1 MLDDDTSIRYYGTSP
16 QLVENRIIEYFPKD
30 IMIQIQSSTDKYLRI
45 KLTPAPKPEIIE
57 GIQKQFGLEIETFQ
71 SDESC
76 ILEIKPPEFDVIAIR
91 DGSKFPK
98 YIGWILQVVHNRYYG
113 DGAEIIASIQYNED
127 NPYGLNIAEHL
138 VEYLN
143 QNKEDLPMDY
153 KEIYTI

>member
-76 ILEIKPPEFDVIAIR
+76 ILEIEPPVFDIICTR
-91 DGSKFPK
+91 DTSRFPK
-98 YIGWILQVVHNRYYG
+98 LNGWILEVKHNTLFSSKT
-113 DGAEIIASIQYNED
+113 IAVLKYNED

>member
-71 SDESC
+71 
-76 ILEIKPPEFDVIAIR
+76 
-91 DGSKFPK
+91 
-98 YIGWILQVVHNRYYG
+98 
-113 DGAEIIASIQYNED
+113 
-127 NPYGLNIAEHL
+127 
-138 VEYLN
+138 
-143 QNKEDLPMDY
+143 
-153 KEIYTI
+153 